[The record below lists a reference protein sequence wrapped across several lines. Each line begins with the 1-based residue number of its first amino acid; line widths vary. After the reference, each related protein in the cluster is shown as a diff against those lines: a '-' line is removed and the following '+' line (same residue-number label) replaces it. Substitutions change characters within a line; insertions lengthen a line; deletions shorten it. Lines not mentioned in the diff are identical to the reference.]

1 MRLFALNFSANG
13 EDEARPTTVKIF
25 VNKESMDFDDAEDC
39 KPTQTLKLA
48 PKDLL
53 PDSLTMLDFVKF
65 QNCHSITVRPNIL
78 SAAEEVVV
86 AAAAD
91 ASAAVPAAGL
101 YAAVAYIGRM

>member
-1 MRLFALNFSANG
+1 
-13 EDEARPTTVKIF
+13 
-25 VNKESMDFDDAEDC
+25 
-39 KPTQTLKLA
+39 
-48 PKDLL
+48 
-53 PDSLTMLDFVKF
+53 MLDFVKF

-101 YAAVAYIGRM
+101 YAAVAYMGRM